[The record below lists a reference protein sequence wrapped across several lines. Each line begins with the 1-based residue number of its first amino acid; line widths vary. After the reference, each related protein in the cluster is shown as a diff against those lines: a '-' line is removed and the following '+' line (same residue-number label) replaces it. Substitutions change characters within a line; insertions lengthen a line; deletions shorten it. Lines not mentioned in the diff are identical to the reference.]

1 MNYIRAN
8 NNSQFLT
15 PPSGGGGLK
24 KREWNLPL
32 SFFKIQC
39 FTIALFFTTTGFATT
54 LLATFTFALTIL
66 SLIVG
71 CGTGMVGTI
80 GGKSSRF
87 AIIKH
92 FLILINIHTKI

>member
-8 NNSQFLT
+8 NNSQ
-15 PPSGGGGLK
+15 
-24 KREWNLPL
+24 L
-32 SFFKIQC
+32 STLNSQ
-39 FTIALFFTTTGFATT
+39 LLHFFTGALLAATGFATG

-80 GGKSSRF
+80 GGKSSRI